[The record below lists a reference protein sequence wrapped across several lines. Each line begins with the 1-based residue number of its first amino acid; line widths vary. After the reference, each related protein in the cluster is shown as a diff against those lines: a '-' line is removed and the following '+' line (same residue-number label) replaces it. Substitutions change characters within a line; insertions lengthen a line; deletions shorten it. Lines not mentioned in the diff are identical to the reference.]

1 VTPME
6 ALSYHFFNV
15 DAFWRARII
24 LLEGAI
30 GTINLGLVSL
40 ILALSVGVAVFA
52 AQQSPWHAM
61 RISAEWFIDLM
72 RSFPILVFLVLTYYL
87 FLPLLKV
94 RVDPFTAAAAA
105 FALKHGAYF
114 AEIYRSA
121 WLAVERGQL
130 LAASSLGLRSWRT
143 AQLIVVPQ
151 AALVILPPLTN
162 QVTFLVRDMP
172 FAFVIGYFEL
182 LTSARAAEVL
192 VRNSTPLVA
201 AILAYV
207 FALLLLQWVVGRLE
221 QFSRHRLEA

>member
-1 VTPME
+1 M
-6 ALSYHFFNV
+6 SSHFFNLDV
-15 DAFWRARII
+15 FWRVRLI

-30 GTINLGLVSL
+30 GTAKLGLISL

-52 AQQSPWHAM
+52 AQLTPWRAI
-61 RISAEWFIDLM
+61 RVSAEWFIDLM
-72 RSFPILVFLVLTYYL
+72 RAFPILVFLVVTYYL

-94 RVDPFTAAAAA
+94 RIDPFVAAAAA
-105 FALKHGAYF
+105 FSLKHGAYF

-130 LAASSLGLRSWRT
+130 QAAASLGLRGWRT

-151 AALVILPPLTN
+151 AALVILPPLFN
-162 QVTFLVRDMP
+162 QITFLVRDMP

-192 VRNSTPLVA
+192 VRNSTPLVV
-201 AILAYV
+201 AILTYIC
-207 FALLLLQWVVGRLE
+207 ALLFLQWLGGRIEQISRRRLE
-221 QFSRHRLEA
+221 V